1 MAGKVPVA
9 ALVGNG
15 VNRVALTVRRTLPV
29 FPRHRQQRSAFLKSA
44 NSVIASL
51 ARISLI
57 WIKDR
62 SATWVQTAAGMDT
75 DIADG
80 STAASCDRGR

>member
-29 FPRHRQQRSAFLKSA
+29 FPYEQT
-44 NSVIASL
+44 
-51 ARISLI
+51 
-57 WIKDR
+57 
-62 SATWVQTAAGMDT
+62 SATTVGM
-75 DIADG
+75 
-80 STAASCDRGR
+80 SQKCH

>member
-29 FPRHRQQRSAFLKSA
+29 SPMNRHRQHRSACLK
-44 NSVIASL
+44 
-51 ARISLI
+51 
-57 WIKDR
+57 
-62 SATWVQTAAGMDT
+62 G
-75 DIADG
+75 AD
-80 STAASCDRGR
+80 CVEKVLFR